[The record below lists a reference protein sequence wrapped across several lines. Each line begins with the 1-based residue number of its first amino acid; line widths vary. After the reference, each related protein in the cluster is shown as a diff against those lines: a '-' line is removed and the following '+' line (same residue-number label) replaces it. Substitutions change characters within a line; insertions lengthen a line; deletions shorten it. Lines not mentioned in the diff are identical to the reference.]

1 MIFRLRPLTAD
12 EGRLRQQT
20 HGIFTPAAE
29 FIRPD
34 TGTEV
39 TDRTRQKLIGLLAVF
54 RDFHPVSRC
63 GEHLYLYV
71 GNQDPQVRPAGQYRG
86 GYRVAYRQ

>member
-20 HGIFTPAAE
+20 HGVFTPAAE

-39 TDRTRQKLIGLLAVF
+39 TDCTRQKLIGLLAIF
-54 RDFHPVSRC
+54 LPD
-63 GEHLYLYV
+63 V
-71 GNQDPQVRPAGQYRG
+71 GLAERQAVVRTSANTY
-86 GYRVAYRQ
+86 